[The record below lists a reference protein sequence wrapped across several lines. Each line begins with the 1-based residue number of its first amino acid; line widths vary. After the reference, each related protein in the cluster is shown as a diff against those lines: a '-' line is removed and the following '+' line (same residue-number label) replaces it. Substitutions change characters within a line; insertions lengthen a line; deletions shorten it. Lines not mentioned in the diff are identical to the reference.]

1 MFISILP
8 PSLILLVGRSQRYNL
23 NHITLK
29 RWILIFYVLDFL
41 EWLVFANSVMCS
53 YFQGRLIAND
63 AFHAHF
69 IIDWL
74 WTIIVVSMIKHF
86 AVLNQLKRNQWN
98 ENYFVRCVLILR
110 GEVKMCFFSF
120 IIFKAQATENRTF
133 FFSLCCAAKNANTRR
148 QRTLLNRLLLLNMSF
163 ILLSNDSILLAAIC
177 CLLPMKMNNHIGI
190 PNVLKSSP
198 AAQRIA
204 WELNS
209 FKTH

>member
-120 IIFKAQATENRTF
+120 YYFQSPSDRESNIL
-133 FFSLCCAAKNANTRR
+133 FFSLLCCKKCEYKATKNFAEQVAATKYEFYT
-148 QRTLLNRLLLLNMSF
+148 F
-163 ILLSNDSILLAAIC
+163 IEWFNSSRCDLLSAADE
-177 CLLPMKMNNHIGI
+177 N
-190 PNVLKSSP
+190 
-198 AAQRIA
+198 
-204 WELNS
+204 E
-209 FKTH
+209 